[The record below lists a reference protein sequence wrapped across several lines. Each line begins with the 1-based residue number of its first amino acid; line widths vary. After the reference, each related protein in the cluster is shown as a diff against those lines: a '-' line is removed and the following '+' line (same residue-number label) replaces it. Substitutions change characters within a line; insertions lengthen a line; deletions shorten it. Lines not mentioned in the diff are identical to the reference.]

1 MIPKHEMPKHEMPTT
16 VTKAELRRSAYYDS
30 IVLMQLRASL
40 AALPN
45 VVDAGVMMGTPA
57 NLELLAQ
64 SDLLSPEVDAPEVR
78 DIRPD
83 DLIITVKALDEASA
97 RAALAQVD
105 ALLTRRRSALQQD
118 YRPQSLETA
127 ATQLSDASWV
137 LVSVAGRYAAGVARA
152 ALDLGKHVFLFSD
165 NVSIED
171 EISLKELA
179 SARGL
184 LVMGPDCGTAI
195 INGIGLGFANGVRRG
210 PIGVVAA
217 AGTGLQH
224 VTARIHQLGGG
235 LTHGIGTGGRDL
247 TEQVGAVTFRQAID
261 VLARD
266 PETRVI
272 TLVSKPPAPRVAE
285 EMLALARLA
294 PKPVVVNFIGR
305 AASALQIDNLTFATG
320 LDDAARLAV
329 DLANLTPL
337 PPSPVDRRG
346 GIEGEKFASGQRYLR
361 GLFSGGT
368 LAYEAQYLLQDYL
381 PRVWANAPLDK
392 GNRIPN
398 ALTSRE
404 HTIIDLGEDE
414 FTVGRLH
421 PMMDNELRIR
431 RLDQE
436 AADPETAVIMLDV
449 VLGYGSHPDPG
460 GELAPAIAKARAAAQ
475 ADGRYLE
482 IVAVVT
488 GTDEDPQ
495 GLASQI
501 EQLRNAGAWVDTNN
515 EATIRYAGQ
524 LVRGLNPESQS
535 AFSRSAVPVDLATL
549 QKPLSAINV
558 GLESFA
564 ENLIAQGAQA
574 IQVDWRPPAGGNQKL
589 AAILARM
596 KGASRLSS

>member
-1 MIPKHEMPKHEMPTT
+1 MS
-16 VTKAELRRSAYYDS
+16 VTRAELRRSAYYDS
-30 IVLMQLRASL
+30 IVLMQLRVSL
-40 AALPN
+40 AALPH
-45 VVDAGVMMGTPA
+45 VIDAGVMMGTPA

-64 SDLLSPEVDAPEVR
+64 SGLLPPEADAPEVR
-78 DIRPD
+78 DARPD
-83 DLIITVKALDEASA
+83 DLIITVKAHDEAAA

-105 ALLTRRRSALQQD
+105 ALLTRRRSTLQQD

-127 ATQLSDASWV
+127 ASLLPDAAWV

-152 ALDLGKHVFLFSD
+152 ALSLGKHVFLFSD
-165 NVSIED
+165 NVAIED
-171 EISLKELA
+171 EIELKKMS

-272 TLVSKPPAPRVAE
+272 TLVSKPPAPRVAD
-285 EMLALARLA
+285 EMLALARQTQ
-294 PKPVVVNFIGR
+294 KPVVVNFIGR
-305 AASALQIDNLTFATG
+305 AASARQIDNLYFATG

-329 DLANLTPL
+329 DLTPL
-337 PPSPVDRRG
+337 PPLLTAELQPSG
-346 GIEGEKFASGQRYLR
+346 EGVRFAPGQRYLR

-381 PRVWANAPLDK
+381 PRVWANAPLNK

-398 ALTSRE
+398 ATTSQE
-404 HTIIDLGEDE
+404 HTIVDLGEDE

-431 RLDQE
+431 RLEQE

-449 VLGYGSHPDPG
+449 VLGYGSHPDPAS
-460 GELAPAIAKARAAAQ
+460 ELAPAIARAKAAAQ
-475 ADGRYLE
+475 AAGRYLE

-495 GLASQI
+495 GMASQV
-501 EQLRNAGAWVDTNN
+501 EQLRNAGAWIDTNN

-524 LVRGLNPESQS
+524 LVRGLNPESQA
-535 AFSRSAVPVDLATL
+535 AFSQSAAPVDLATL

-564 ENLIAQGAQA
+564 ENLIAQGSQA
-574 IQVDWRPPAGGNQKL
+574 IQVDWRPPAGGNEKL